1 MAARSMSNILNKK
14 SPLSSMTVYQERIE
28 SLKVAAE
35 LSGQNFD
42 EKEFIADCRN
52 FAEEDNEEFNIDY

>member
-1 MAARSMSNILNKK
+1 MYVNESGIGEEIR
-14 SPLSSMTVYQERIE
+14 ERIE

-42 EKEFIADCRN
+42 EKNLLPIAAILPKKIMKNLILIIKR
-52 FAEEDNEEFNIDY
+52 